1 MECCFRQILLAR
13 AAADSLTDY
22 TRQMASLVRRTEKV
36 FHSFTEKWIR
46 GKHISNAAALASE
59 MDGIVDAVNA
69 LAYAAPE
76 KPPSA
81 MTEPVQAGT
90 DDTLGALLTGVLGN
104 LIPRLSRRETTKAP
118 ATFAG
123 SLQGQAREHHQSGIW
138 RTMSSPPLTELG
150 KLSERLGDVSYILHE
165 MAHDSEPEAIGRI
178 VKTAQKASI
187 GSSVRSA
194 ARYCRRLADRRFEVR
209 LRELENALSERG
221 WKARCLSRPIDE
233 FDAVTGQPER

>member
-1 MECCFRQILLAR
+1 
-13 AAADSLTDY
+13 
-22 TRQMASLVRRTEKV
+22 
-36 FHSFTEKWIR
+36 
-46 GKHISNAAALASE
+46 
-59 MDGIVDAVNA
+59 
-69 LAYAAPE
+69 
-76 KPPSA
+76 

-104 LIPRLSRRETTKAP
+104 LIPRLSRLETTKAP

-187 GSSVRSA
+187 GGSVRSA
-194 ARYCRRLADRRFEVR
+194 ARYCRRLADRRFGSP
-209 LRELENALSERG
+209 A
-221 WKARCLSRPIDE
+221 A
-233 FDAVTGQPER
+233 